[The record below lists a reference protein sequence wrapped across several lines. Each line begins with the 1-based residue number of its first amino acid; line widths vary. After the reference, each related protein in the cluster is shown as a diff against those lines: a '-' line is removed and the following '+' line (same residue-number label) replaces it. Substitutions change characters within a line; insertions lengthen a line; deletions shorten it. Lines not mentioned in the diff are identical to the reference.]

1 MKKLLL
7 SLFSI
12 AVFFSAANHAYACQ
26 IVSAD
31 DGWFSVSSGAK
42 ALSLN
47 GFSGDLIMDYAKAG
61 NTEWRMKK
69 QKTERWDV
77 LFNRIKNGL
86 GTLDYKSTS
95 DSVVV
100 NCGQDIFS
108 GTGISNLE
116 DVVIADSNNSELF
129 YENDDVSDVADD
141 STAPVPEPATLFL
154 LGSGILGLAGFGR
167 KKQK

>member
-7 SLFSI
+7 SLFSV
-12 AVFFSAANHAYACQ
+12 AVFFSAANHAYAWQ

-31 DGWFSVSSGAK
+31 DGWFSASPGAT

-47 GFSGDLIMDYAKAG
+47 GFKGDLIMDYAKAG
-61 NTEWRMKK
+61 NTEWRLKK
-69 QKTERWDV
+69 QKTERWNV

-95 DSVVV
+95 DAVVV
-100 NCGQDIFS
+100 NCVQDIFS
-108 GTGISNLE
+108 ETETTDLENIVIS
-116 DVVIADSNNSELF
+116 DSNNSELF

-167 KKQK
+167 KKN

>member
-12 AVFFSAANHAYACQ
+12 AVFFSAASHAHACQ
-26 IVSAD
+26 IVSTD
-31 DGWFSVSSGAK
+31 DSWFSESPGAT

-47 GFSGDLIMDYAKAG
+47 GFNGDLIMDYVKAG
-61 NTEWRMKK
+61 NTEWRLKK
-69 QKTERWDV
+69 QKTERWNA

-86 GTLDYKSTS
+86 GIVDYKSS
-95 DSVVV
+95 SCAAVV
-100 NCGQDIFS
+100 NCEQDILS
-108 GTGISNLE
+108 ETETPDLE
-116 DVVIADSNNSELF
+116 GVVISDSNNPELF
-129 YENDDVSDVADD
+129 YENDDVPGVSDD